1 MPRRPSQDHGHSTT
15 AGHAMT
21 PPPTPPVPAPLVP
34 APLVPAQRN
43 PGAAPLPP
51 QARQRRQLLLAMAAG
66 GALPLQ
72 AAAQQRPKLEQPKA
86 GAAAQGRAGPAELS
100 PAEPATLPQA
110 RQHLL
115 ASQATGRRY
124 RIQVSRIGPRPPGGY
139 PVLYVL
145 DGDAM
150 FPVAAMAALGMAM
163 RADENGI
170 APMLLVGVG
179 YEGGGLLDEQA
190 RAEDYTPP
198 APDLS
203 NTGDRRALRQGGAER
218 FLQFLHR
225 ELQPAVAQAYP
236 VDAGRQALLG
246 HSYGGLFALYALL
259 QGSPGWQTYIA
270 SSPSIWWNQGHIH
283 QLRAQFAARQA
294 QRTAH
299 APRWLQLSIG
309 EYEQTPSPLIDAQS
323 PRARMMQQRGQVD
336 QARQFVQ
343 ALQRDAVPQLSIR
356 FQHYPQAT
364 HATAALHALIDG
376 LRFASA
382 SWRAAA

>member
-1 MPRRPSQDHGHSTT
+1 MPRRQSQDHGHGP
-15 AGHAMT
+15 GHGAAAEPPLT
-21 PPPTPPVPAPLVP
+21 PPPTPPVPAPLT
-34 APLVPAQRN
+34 
-43 PGAAPLPP
+43 PGAAQLPP
-51 QARQRRQLLLAMAAG
+51 QARQRRQLLLAMASG
-66 GALPLQ
+66 SALPLQ
-72 AAAQQRPKLEQPKA
+72 AMAQQPPRMAQARP
-86 GAAAQGRAGPAELS
+86 GAAAQGSAGPAGLS
-100 PAEPATLPQA
+100 PAEPAALPQA
-110 RQHLL
+110 RQHYLT
-115 ASQATGRRY
+115 SQATARRY
-124 RIQVSRIGPRPPGGY
+124 RIQVSRVGPKPPGGY

-170 APMLLVGVG
+170 SPMLLVGVG

-203 NTGDRRALRQGGAER
+203 NTGDRRAQRQGGAER
-218 FLQFLHR
+218 FLQFLHQ

-259 QGSPGWQTYIA
+259 QDSPGWQTYIA

-343 ALQRDAVPQLSIR
+343 ALQRDAVPQLTIG

>member
-1 MPRRPSQDHGHSTT
+1 M
-15 AGHAMT
+15 
-21 PPPTPPVPAPLVP
+21 PAPLVP
-34 APLVPAQRN
+34 D
-43 PGAAPLPP
+43 AAPLPP

-72 AAAQQRPKLEQPKA
+72 AVAQPSPKA
-86 GAAAQGRAGPAELS
+86 EQAKTNAAPVALS
-100 PAEPATLPQA
+100 PAEPAALPQA
-110 RQHLL
+110 RQHFL

-124 RIQVSRIGPRPPGGY
+124 RIQVSRVGPRPPGGY

-170 APMLLVGVG
+170 SPMLLVGVG
-179 YEGGGLLDEQA
+179 YEGDGLLDEQA

-203 NTGDRRALRQGGAER
+203 NTGDRRAQRQGGAER
-218 FLQFLHR
+218 FLQFLHQ
-225 ELQPAVAQAYP
+225 ELQPTVAQAYP

-283 QLRAQFAARQA
+283 QLRAQFAEQQA
-294 QRTAH
+294 QRAAH

-343 ALQRDAVPQLSIR
+343 ALQRDAVPQLSIDFR
-356 FQHYPQAT
+356 HYPQAT